1 MTDRSPDTT
10 SPRATRRRLPVL
22 ATGLL
27 LTAVG
32 ASAAASAALSE
43 EPPTPLET
51 QMRDEIDAMVDA
63 GMSPDDPKVQML
75 EDALDGLEA
84 GADRDAPPEPGVDV
98 GALLEESRAA
108 EAAEDARVQTRGD
121 DPSAAAPAWDSGAV
135 MCEVVPGLLDAGEI
149 AGAQCAS
156 VPQPDG
162 TSRYVAIGADGVA
175 RVVVFG
181 HDGDVRRADDVP
193 LGAPVAAGAALTPTP
208 QGGLVVTP
216 PGGAAVDVDLRGQR

>member
-10 SPRATRRRLPVL
+10 PRVAARRRIPVL

-27 LTAVG
+27 LTAVA
-32 ASAAASAALSE
+32 ASAAAGAALSE
-43 EPPTPLET
+43 EPPTPLEAE
-51 QMRDEIDAMVDA
+51 MRDEIDAMVDA
-63 GMSPDDPKVQML
+63 GIPPDDPKVQML
-75 EDALDGLEA
+75 EDALDELER
-84 GADRDAPPEPGVDV
+84 GADAAAPPEPGVDV
-98 GALLEESRAA
+98 GALLEQSRAA

-121 DPSAAAPAWDSGAV
+121 DPSAAAPAWDSGPV
-135 MCEVVPGLLDAGEI
+135 LCEVVPGLLDAGEI

-193 LGAPVAAGAALTPTP
+193 LGGPVPAGAALAPTP
-208 QGGLVVTP
+208 DGDLVVTP
-216 PGGAAVDVDLRGQR
+216 PGRAAVAVDLR